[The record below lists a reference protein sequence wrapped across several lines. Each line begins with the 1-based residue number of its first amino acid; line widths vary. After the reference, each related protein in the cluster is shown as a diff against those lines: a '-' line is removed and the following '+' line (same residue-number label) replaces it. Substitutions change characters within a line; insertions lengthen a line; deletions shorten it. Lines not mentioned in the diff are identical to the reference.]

1 MRPSCPIHRPA
12 AFSVCETETL
22 GEIGVSF
29 VFDLSDQV
37 IEAIRINRL
46 DFVCMES
53 EFKMLGGWF
62 CSGNVSW

>member
-37 IEAIRINRL
+37 IEAIRGFG
-46 DFVCMES
+46 D
-53 EFKMLGGWF
+53 
-62 CSGNVSW
+62 